1 MQVMDVSAG
10 REAAARALQTPW
22 PPQPAPMITMRMGFV
37 LCSAATLW
45 MLVESNESKLKHETM
60 VIIGYAQLRVLF
72 DLDDAMDE
80 SPDPVA
86 SLESA
91 AST

>member
-1 MQVMDVSAG
+1 
-10 REAAARALQTPW
+10 
-22 PPQPAPMITMRMGFV
+22 
-37 LCSAATLW
+37 
-45 MLVESNESKLKHETM
+45 MLVESNELKLKHETM

-91 AST
+91 ASA